1 MEKTA
6 PKPRE
11 TIQKNLAENWEMT
24 EKMQKTGGLLG
35 LTGKERAAHGR
46 TVPLGQGAFLQPCWE
61 IAP

>member
-24 EKMQKTGGLLG
+24 EKMQITGGLFGNKKKKAGLG
-35 LTGKERAAHGR
+35 GS
-46 TVPLGQGAFLQPCWE
+46 PD
-61 IAP
+61 